1 MNEMNLE
8 EKVKYLEE
16 KVDKLE
22 KIEKRRQ
29 RVKWIKIFLK
39 IIFYVSIVV
48 LLYIGYRY
56 IKTNYLDPYDKWKN
70 NIQTNVNSLKDYDYK
85 SLFEGL
91 FK

>member
-1 MNEMNLE
+1 MEEMSLE
-8 EKVKYLEE
+8 EQVKVLTE

-22 KIEKRRQ
+22 KIEKKRQ
-29 RVKWIKIFLK
+29 RLKWIKISLK
-39 IIFYVSIVV
+39 VLFYVIIIV
-48 LLYIGYRY
+48 LIYIGYRY
-56 IKTNYLDPYDKWKN
+56 LKTNYLDPYDKWKN